1 MPSDFQYDEMVK
13 LPGYFDFEE
22 VKMGKKPGPRVK
34 FLKPEGIPMM
44 LHNPHA
50 SRFKKCY
57 QQKPNMEYWAYEKLG
72 L

>member
-50 SRFKKCY
+50 SRLKKRY
-57 QQKPNMEYWAYEKLG
+57 
-72 L
+72 